1 MLTETKDFAVRK
13 RAQARRKLFMK
24 ETNITSAF
32 LKDLASCTDFCI
44 YCGHKMVDYGDMYRT
59 KTLDHI
65 KPLSKGGKHMKDN
78 VRYICWLCNNIKR
91 DLFEVDF
98 IAKYLVSGVE
108 VTGIFIIN
116 TAELKRQIYE
126 RFN

>member
-1 MLTETKDFAVRK
+1 MLIDKEFETRK
-13 RAQARRKLFMK
+13 RAQARRKLYMK

-32 LKDLASCTDFCI
+32 LKELASCTEFCI
-44 YCGHKMVDYGDMYRT
+44 YCGVKMQDYGDMYRT

-65 KPLSKGGKHMKDN
+65 KPLSRGGKHMKDN
-78 VRYICWLCNNIKR
+78 VRYICWLCNNTKR

-108 VTGIFIIN
+108 ITGTVILN
-116 TAELKRQIYE
+116 GKELRKLIYE